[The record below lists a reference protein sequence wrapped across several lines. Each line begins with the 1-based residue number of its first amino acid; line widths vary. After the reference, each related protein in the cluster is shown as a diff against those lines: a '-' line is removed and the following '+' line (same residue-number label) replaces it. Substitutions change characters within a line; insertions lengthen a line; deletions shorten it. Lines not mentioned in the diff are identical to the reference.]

1 MEELLRKYFRGLA
14 SRVVIFI
21 VISTESICFGYS
33 MYAECTVFMILLSSY
48 GA

>member
-33 MYAECTVFMILLSSY
+33 MYVKCTVFMIMFSSH